1 MGKTTK
7 YILIALGAI
16 VVLLII
22 LKVAG
27 VIGKPDLTQVATEKT
42 LVRDVN
48 ETVSAS
54 GKIKPHIEVKISP
67 EVSGEVVELPIKEG
81 DVVTKGQLICKIRP
95 DILQSE
101 LDRAQAQY
109 NTQKASIGNSKELLN
124 QAQATYENQESIY
137 KRDKSLYD
145 NKVITA
151 AEFETAKSG
160 YFGAKAALEAAK
172 QNVVGS
178 TFGLA
183 QSQASVKE
191 AADNLIKTTIYSPVD
206 GVVSKLSIEKGERV
220 LGTQQFAGTEIMT
233 ISDLSQL
240 DVNVDVN
247 ENDINRIQL
256 GDSAKIEV
264 DAFLGKNFA
273 GTVIEIGSSANVVG
287 TNADQVTN
295 FTVKVRITPDSY
307 KNLLIRS
314 AANPNPFRPGLTAT
328 VDIKTNQAHSLAV
341 PIQAVTTRDQ
351 KTPAMGAANNSNNSN
366 NNTPVSDDNSAAK
379 QKVSGPTKEYVFVY
393 RAGKVKQVQVTTGI
407 QDDTYIQVLSGLKA
421 GDEVVSAPFAT
432 ISKVLNDGMV
442 VQKVDKSK
450 LFANPGQ

>member
-7 YILIALGAI
+7 YILISLGAI
-16 VVLLII
+16 ILILI
-22 LKVAG
+22 LLKVTG
-27 VIGKPDLTQVATEKT
+27 VIGKPDVTQVATEKT
-42 LVRDVN
+42 TVREIN

-81 DVVTKGQLICKIRP
+81 DVVKKGELLCKIRP
-95 DILQSE
+95 DILKSE

-109 NTQKASIGNSKELLN
+109 NTQEASIGNAKQMLA
-124 QAQATYENQESIY
+124 QAQATYDNQASIY
-137 KRDKSLYD
+137 KRDKALYE
-145 NKVITA
+145 NKVITTV
-151 AEFETAKSG
+151 EFEAAKAS
-160 YFGAKAALEAAK
+160 YDGAKAALEADK
-172 QNVVGS
+172 QNVIGS

-256 GDSAKIEV
+256 GDSSKIQV
-264 DAFLGKNFA
+264 DAFLGKTFN
-273 GTVIEIGSSANVVG
+273 GVVTEIGSSANVVG

-295 FTVKVRITPDSY
+295 FTVKVRISPASY
-307 KNLLIRS
+307 QNLLIKS
-314 AANPNPFRPGLTAT
+314 ADNPNPFRPGLTAT
-328 VDIKTNQAHSLAV
+328 VDINTNHAKSLSV
-341 PIQAVTTRDQ
+341 PIQSVTTREEKK
-351 KTPAMGAANNSNNSN
+351 KT
-366 NNTPVSDDNSAAK
+366 NTPTDDQSADNSDTKNKIAAP
-379 QKVSGPTKEYVFVY
+379 VKEYVFVY

-407 QDDTYIQVLSGLKA
+407 QDDTYIQVLSGLKD

-432 ISKVLNDGMV
+432 IAKILNDGMV
-442 VQKVDKSK
+442 VKKVDKSK
-450 LFANPGQ
+450 LFTGDGK